1 MWCAYICIW
10 VNMVSDI
17 VTPQWPLSHHCTI
30 STFSVWTDCL
40 DLGWVSKLDLG
51 GGFLRGFKLGR
62 KKTCQAFVQGGL
74 SVVCIVWFR
83 RKFCLSVG
91 YRDIWDDF
99 GGGCKNFDW
108 IKENMYA
115 GLSDA
120 VSGWLVTYPALP
132 WVGTPP
138 IIHFRGVYH
147 YQTNIG
153 CIRRYTNTQ
162 NHQSRCTHICW
173 TQKGMKKERFLQAF
187 GENRFLKTGFW

>member
-1 MWCAYICIW
+1 
-10 VNMVSDI
+10 
-17 VTPQWPLSHHCTI
+17 
-30 STFSVWTDCL
+30 
-40 DLGWVSKLDLG
+40 
-51 GGFLRGFKLGR
+51 
-62 KKTCQAFVQGGL
+62 
-74 SVVCIVWFR
+74 
-83 RKFCLSVG
+83 
-91 YRDIWDDF
+91 
-99 GGGCKNFDW
+99 
-108 IKENMYA
+108 MYA

-173 TQKGMKKERFLQAF
+173 TQKGMKNERFLQAF
-187 GENRFLKTGFW
+187 GENRFLKTGFLIIWQFNIDIINATIFRHERGYDCLLLALPFIFSYHSIWNNSCCSVWGRHWCGLVGMYLEVFSGYLEFWGRRLSSLSIRQACVAPHS

>member
-1 MWCAYICIW
+1 MEDVTCVKGSSAACVWPGGSTSQWHCLFRDYIELGFSILAKYNFSYSYRNTYAGIRYYERENMWCAYICIW

-30 STFSVWTDCL
+30 STFSVWTDCM

-74 SVVCIVWFR
+74 SVVRIVWFR

-99 GGGCKNFDW
+99 GG
-108 IKENMYA
+108 
-115 GLSDA
+115 
-120 VSGWLVTYPALP
+120 VV
-132 WVGTPP
+132 
-138 IIHFRGVYH
+138 
-147 YQTNIG
+147 
-153 CIRRYTNTQ
+153 
-162 NHQSRCTHICW
+162 
-173 TQKGMKKERFLQAF
+173 
-187 GENRFLKTGFW
+187 KTLIE